1 MSSSQ
6 LYYTNAWLPLHIE
19 ADVGENGELF
29 IKKRTETPRNAAAA
43 TAEAK
48 AGDEAVVEKQ
58 ELPFASSQH
67 IDYDLYAVVCYIHDP
82 VNPDRKN
89 LVALINVGPRY
100 HERSVGSPV
109 SQYLQRLQVRLTLI
123 F

>member
-29 IKKRTETPRNAAAA
+29 IKKRNETPQSAAAA
-43 TAEAK
+43 TTEHNQ
-48 AGDEAVVEKQ
+48 AGEAVVEKQ
-58 ELPFASSQH
+58 ELLFASTQH
-67 IDYDLYAVVCYIHDP
+67 INYDLYAVVCYIHDP
-82 VNPDRKN
+82 VNPDKKN

-109 SQYLQRLQVRLTLI
+109 SQWYI
-123 F
+123 FNDFR